1 MNPADLFRHAT
12 DTINVSLGE
21 FVFREGEKGDVM
33 YVLLDGTV
41 DILIGE
47 QLVETAGRGA
57 LLGEMALIDDAP
69 RSASAIAKTPCTLVK
84 ISQKRFH
91 FLVQQTPNF
100 ATHVLKVLAGRLR
113 KMDRLLLAAKR

>member
-1 MNPADLFRHAT
+1 MNPADLFRHST

-33 YVLLDGTV
+33 FVLLNGTV

-69 RSASAIAKTPCTLVK
+69 RSASAIAKTPCTLVE

>member
-12 DTINVSLGE
+12 DTIGVSPGE
-21 FVFREGEKGDVM
+21 YVFREGEKGDVM

-41 DILIGE
+41 DILVGE
-47 QLVETAGRGA
+47 HLVETAERGA

-69 RSASAIAKTPCTLVK
+69 RSASAVAKTPCTIVE
-84 ISQKRFH
+84 ISQRRFH

>member
-1 MNPADLFRHAT
+1 
-12 DTINVSLGE
+12 
-21 FVFREGEKGDVM
+21 
-33 YVLLDGTV
+33 VLLDGTV

-69 RSASAIAKTPCTLVK
+69 RSASAIAKTPCTLVE

>member
-1 MNPADLFRHAT
+1 MNPADLFRHTT

-33 YVLLDGTV
+33 FVLLDGTV

-69 RSASAIAKTPCTLVK
+69 RSASAIAKTPCTLVE

-113 KMDRLLLAAKR
+113 TMDRLLLAAKR

>member
-1 MNPADLFRHAT
+1 LNPADLFRHAT
-12 DTINVSLGE
+12 DTIHVSLGE

-69 RSASAIAKTPCTLVK
+69 RSASAIAKTPCTLVE

-113 KMDRLLLAAKR
+113 EMDRLLLAAKR